1 MKPEAKDGGFLWD
14 MLEAARET
22 RELMKGFTLERLLG
36 DARTRRAL
44 ERTLE
49 VLGEAANR
57 VSLPTR
63 EALAGIPW
71 AKIIGQ
77 RNVIAHG
84 YAVLDHGR
92 LFRTATEDLPELI
105 ETLERVVGRIER
117 GLPVPGKPARKSGK

>member
-1 MKPEAKDGGFLWD
+1 MKPEDRDADYLWD
-14 MLEAARET
+14 MLEPARET
-22 RELMKGFTLERLLG
+22 RELLHGYTLKKLIG

-57 VSLPTR
+57 VSVPTR
-63 EALAGIPW
+63 EAQPGIPW

-84 YAVLDHGR
+84 YAVIDHSR
-92 LFRTATEDLPELI
+92 LFMTVTQDLAGLI
-105 ETLERVVGRIER
+105 ADLERIVKALE
-117 GLPVPGKPARKSGK
+117 ADSE

>member
-1 MKPEAKDGGFLWD
+1 MRADAKDAGHLWD
-14 MLEAARET
+14 MLESARET
-22 RELMKGFTLERLLG
+22 RQLLHGYTLGKLLA

-57 VSLPTR
+57 VSVPMR
-63 EALAGIPW
+63 EAQPRIPW

-84 YAVLDHGR
+84 YAVIDHSR
-92 LFRTATEDLPELI
+92 LYRTVTED
-105 ETLERVVGRIER
+105 
-117 GLPVPGKPARKSGK
+117 VPGLIAELEQIVKALETDPE

>member
-1 MKPEAKDGGFLWD
+1 MRLEAKDGGYLWD
-14 MLEAARET
+14 MLDTARET
-22 RELMKGFTLERLLG
+22 RDLMRGFTLEALLN

-57 VSLPTR
+57 VSVPTR
-63 EALAGIPW
+63 VALPQVPW
-71 AKIIGQ
+71 TQIIGQ

-92 LFRTATEDLPELI
+92 LFRTVTDDLPGLI
-105 ETLERVVGRIER
+105 EALERIVEELEQ
-117 GLPVPGKPARKSGK
+117 GLK